1 MENSMTEVEDN
12 ILGPL
17 SSLKEMV
24 TLISESDVIR
34 ESHQLA
40 EWYEQHQ
47 RHDSM
52 RNHQRSDHRNE
63 NVDDADDDDEC
74 FICEDQPQQQWM
86 GYEEDD
92 LNQKQSERLKKFN
105 KNFVTKKNCPN
116 TTSIILSS
124 PISSSSSPRSA
135 SSSST
140 SNIGNSSNEN
150 NCYQCLRELKQD
162 RICSNPPISSS
173 STMLIEDNNGSD
185 RLWTSRPKFDILG
198 NQLIKGGD
206 NSDNR
211 WLESLSILSQVSFM
225 EGNLENLVQSSI
237 AITDGDPNANKRLI
251 RERKRKSKK
260 YEANRID
267 GQNQEQNEIE
277 NQDDNNSDSMR
288 NFRMKKSIRKIPQT
302 TKSRRI
308 KRQITI
314 EEQRKNACIR
324 ERIRMRDMNMAFD
337 NLRSKL
343 PNKRT
348 DGKKLSKIEALRLA
362 VRYIKHLAKL
372 LEKPLPN
379 SISA

>member
-1 MENSMTEVEDN
+1 
-12 ILGPL
+12 
-17 SSLKEMV
+17 
-24 TLISESDVIR
+24 
-34 ESHQLA
+34 
-40 EWYEQHQ
+40 
-47 RHDSM
+47 
-52 RNHQRSDHRNE
+52 
-63 NVDDADDDDEC
+63 
-74 FICEDQPQQQWM
+74 
-86 GYEEDD
+86 
-92 LNQKQSERLKKFN
+92 
-105 KNFVTKKNCPN
+105 
-116 TTSIILSS
+116 
-124 PISSSSSPRSA
+124 
-135 SSSST
+135 
-140 SNIGNSSNEN
+140 
-150 NCYQCLRELKQD
+150 
-162 RICSNPPISSS
+162 
-173 STMLIEDNNGSD
+173 MLIEDNNGSD
-185 RLWTSRPKFDILG
+185 RLWTSRQKFDILG
-198 NQLIKGGD
+198 NQLIRGGD

-211 WLESLSILSQVSFM
+211 WLESLAILSQVSFM

-348 DGKKLSKIEALRLA
+348 NGKKLSKIEALRFEFL
-362 VRYIKHLAKL
+362 HLKNQ
-372 LEKPLPN
+372 LPVFFF
-379 SISA
+379 SQF